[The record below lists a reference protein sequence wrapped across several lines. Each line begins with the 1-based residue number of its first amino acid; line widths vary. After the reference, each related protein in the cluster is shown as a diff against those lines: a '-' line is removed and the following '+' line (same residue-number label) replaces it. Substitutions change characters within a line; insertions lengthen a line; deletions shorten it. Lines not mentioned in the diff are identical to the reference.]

1 MSWSTRIRPVAVL
14 AASALTAA
22 ALVAGLAGCTSGTKT
37 TTTDLPPASQLL
49 AASVVAVKDVKSV
62 HFTLDVQG
70 TVGDIAV
77 HHADGVL
84 TRSGDAKGTAT
95 VEQLGATVEVQ
106 FVVVGDKLYVKGPT
120 GGFQQLP
127 LSLASSV
134 YDPSAI
140 LDPDRGMAKLLGSV
154 SNARTEAKEQVGGK
168 DAYRVAV
175 TPAPGSMN
183 ALVPGLPDNVT
194 GKIWLA
200 ADAKRPVKGEF
211 TVPGSASDKGG
222 TVTITFTDYDAPV
235 TISAP

>member
-1 MSWSTRIRPVAVL
+1 MSWTSRTRPARTLAGAVL
-14 AASALTAA
+14 AAALL
-22 ALVAGLAGCTSGTKT
+22 ALGLAGCTSGNKAS
-37 TTTDLPPASQLL
+37 DLPPAAQLL
-49 AASVVAVKDVKSV
+49 AASVAAVKDVQTV

-70 TVGDIAV
+70 KVGDIAV

-84 TRSGDAKGTAT
+84 TRAGEAKGSAT
-95 VEQLGATVEVQ
+95 VEQFGATVEVQ

-120 GGFQQLP
+120 GGYQQLP

-140 LDPDRGMAKLLGSV
+140 LDPQRGVAKLLGSV

-175 TPAPGSMN
+175 TPAPGTLG
-183 ALVPGLPDNVT
+183 ALVPGIGDNAT

-200 ADAKRPVKGEF
+200 ADSKRPLKGEF

>member
-1 MSWSTRIRPVAVL
+1 MSWTSRTRAAVMIASAVL
-14 AASALTAA
+14 A
-22 ALVAGLAGCTSGTKT
+22 AGLAGCSGDNKT
-37 TTTDLPPASQLL
+37 TTSDLPAASQLL
-49 AASVVAVKDVKSV
+49 AASVVSVKDVKTV

-84 TRSGDAKGTAT
+84 TRAGEAKGTAT

-140 LDPDRGMAKLLGSV
+140 LDPERGVAKLLGSV
-154 SNARTEAKEQVGGK
+154 SGARTEAKEQVGGK

-175 TPAPGSMN
+175 TTAPGTLN
-183 ALVPGLPDNVT
+183 ALVPGVGDNVT

-200 ADAKRPVKGEF
+200 ADSKRPLKGEF
-211 TVPGSASDKGG
+211 TVPGGASGKGG
-222 TVTITFTDYDAPV
+222 KITIAFTDYDAPV

>member
-1 MSWSTRIRPVAVL
+1 MSWTSRIRAAVMLAAAVL
-14 AASALTAA
+14 A
-22 ALVAGLAGCTSGTKT
+22 VGLAGCTGGNKT
-37 TTTDLPPASQLL
+37 TTSDLPAASQLL
-49 AASVVAVKDVKSV
+49 AASVVAVKDVKTV

-70 TVGDIAV
+70 TVSDISV

-84 TRSGDAKGTAT
+84 TRAGEAKGTAT
-95 VEQLGATVEVQ
+95 VEQLGAKVEVQ

-140 LDPDRGMAKLLGSV
+140 LDPERGVAKLLGSA
-154 SNARTEAKEQVGGK
+154 SGARTEAKEQVSGK
-168 DAYRVAV
+168 DAYRIAV
-175 TPAPGSMN
+175 TPAPGSLGT
-183 ALVPGLPDNVT
+183 LVPGVGDNVT

-200 ADAKRPVKGEF
+200 ADSKRPLKGEF
-211 TVPGSASDKGG
+211 TVPGSASGKGG
-222 TVTITFTDYDAPV
+222 MITITFTDYDAPV